1 MTSKVNNNNNTIMA
15 APVVG
20 WNPPQMNDYK
30 NQQHQMYHQQQ
41 NHHQQMQLHHQMYH
55 QQQHHQQMQLQHQQ
69 QHQQQ
74 MYQQQQMQIQ
84 QQHHYQMQIHQN
96 QQQMQQQYNHEQ
108 KMKEYQLKMQTEVG
122 VMGVDCSTAALRVD
136 CSTAALRMDCST
148 ASLRGEEKVSKSG
161 QDEVMQIIEKL
172 KDKKFKNELNLKTE
186 LCDTYKK
193 NKKCYRKYCTYAHS
207 IYELQIKKC
216 GFDNLCI
223 HVKNVDN
230 VYVNIGAH
238 TCYKIHGTET
248 TDDYYLRIKQ
258 ENPNKINKVIIY
270 LTDEEDDYETDED
283 DSESQLGCDSE
294 SPLCSEEYKIF
305 VNDSLIKFKDE
316 YLKIKQLDIQNR
328 QETQSEPEDESE
340 QATCATECSI
350 SE

>member
-15 APVVG
+15 TPVMG

-122 VMGVDCSTAALRVD
+122 VMGVDCSTAALR
-136 CSTAALRMDCST
+136 MDCST

-216 GFDNLCI
+216 GFDNFCI

-283 DSESQLGCDSE
+283 DSESQLRCDSE

>member
-41 NHHQQMQLHHQMYH
+41 NHHQQMQLQHQMYHQQQNHHQQMQLQHQMYH
-55 QQQHHQQMQLQHQQ
+55 QQQHHQQMQLQHQ
-69 QHQQQ
+69 
-74 MYQQQQMQIQ
+74 MYHQ
-84 QQHHYQMQIHQN
+84 QQHHQQMHQQQH

-122 VMGVDCSTAALRVD
+122 VMGGDCSTAALR
-136 CSTAALRMDCST
+136 
-148 ASLRGEEKVSKSG
+148 GEEKVIKSG

-283 DSESQLGCDSE
+283 EDYSESQ
-294 SPLCSEEYKIF
+294 LCSEEYKIF

-316 YLKIKQLDIQNR
+316 YLKIKQLDIKNR
-328 QETQSEPEDESE
+328 QETQSEPEGKAE
-340 QATCATECSI
+340 QATCVTTCCALRVTESPYQN
-350 SE
+350 E